1 MLYEDW
7 MVDIKEKG
15 LPINPDFKFEE
26 LLSSAV
32 EIS

>member
-1 MLYEDW
+1 MLYDHW
-7 MVDIKEKG
+7 LVDIKEKN
-15 LPINPDFKFEE
+15 LPINPNFKFEE